1 MYSIIFAANRF
12 CKNGFL
18 LVFGC
23 LLLNVTSAQTS
34 THVHPTLAI
43 GAQAPNF
50 SLPGVDGKTYS
61 LQSFAAS
68 KFLVVIFTCNHC
80 PTAQAYEDSIKRL
93 VTEFKTRNVAFVA
106 ISPNDPKSIRLD
118 EMGYTDLSDDF
129 SAMKIRAKDKKFNF
143 PYLFDGAT
151 SAASLRY
158 GPQATPHV
166 FIFDKQRKLRYS
178 GRIDNG
184 FGMPGVA
191 KKFDTRNALNEL
203 LAGQPV
209 SVEKTKTFGC
219 SIKWPE
225 KHDLANTE
233 SSQFKDE
240 TVSLNE
246 INIDSVKSLL
256 ANNSKNYRLI
266 NIWATWCGPCVSEF
280 PNFVTMNRM
289 YRLREFETIS
299 ISMDDMSKKENALG
313 FLKKKEASFQNYI
326 LNGDKYQFIEAI
338 DKDWQGALPYTALI
352 APGGKI
358 VYSTQGEINALEMKK
373 LVVNSLGR
381 DMQIP
386 EQYKKQFEELKKQSE

>member
-1 MYSIIFAANRF
+1 MYSRIFAATCF
-12 CKNGFL
+12 CKTGFM
-18 LVFGC
+18 LVLVC
-23 LLLNVTSAQTS
+23 LLLNNASAQTA
-34 THVHPTLAI
+34 THVHPTLAV
-43 GAQAPNF
+43 GADAPNF

-61 LQSFAAS
+61 LKSFAAS
-68 KFLVVIFTCNHC
+68 KFLVVIFTCDHC

-93 VTEFKTRNVAFVA
+93 VKEFKPRNVAFVA

-129 SAMKIRAKDKKFNF
+129 YEMKIRAKDKKFNF
-143 PYLFDGAT
+143 PYLFDGSTSAT
-151 SAASLRY
+151 SLLY

-166 FIFDKQRKLRYS
+166 FIFDRQRKLRYS

-184 FGMPGVA
+184 LGIPGAA
-191 KKFDTRNALNEL
+191 KVFDTRNALNEL

-209 SVEKTKTFGC
+209 AVEKTKTFGC
-219 SIKWPE
+219 SVKWPE

-233 SSQFKDE
+233 ASKFKE
-240 TVSLNE
+240 ESVS
-246 INIDSVKSLL
+246 INDISIDSVKSLL

-280 PNFVTMNRM
+280 SNFVTINRM

-299 ISMDDMSKKENALG
+299 ISMDDMSRKENALG
-313 FLKKKEASFQNYI
+313 FLQKKEASFHNYI
-326 LNGDKYQFIEAI
+326 FNGDKYQFIEAI

-381 DMQIP
+381 VFEIP
-386 EQYKKQFEELKKQSE
+386 VQYKKQFE